1 MTMMTLGLGEASS
14 RPARRYVA
22 VPARVRPHVWAEDD
36 RCERRAMR
44 RTWDGARV
52 ACTGID
58 GLGLAARGR
67 ARR

>member
-14 RPARRYVA
+14 PA
-22 VPARVRPHVWAEDD
+22 VPARVRPHVWADDD
-36 RCERRAMR
+36 RCERCAMR